1 MRDSNEF
8 QINQI
13 KAHLAMKLNSQLVD
27 LVLQDNC
34 SFAVPALSAAAGTLG
49 MGLVSVDFGSLLM
62 PA

>member
-1 MRDSNEF
+1 
-8 QINQI
+8 
-13 KAHLAMKLNSQLVD
+13 MKLNSQLVD